1 MFAALQR
8 ETGGRSLGVS
18 FLQRGRGRRGFSRVS
33 SEFPLSGHD
42 ALKSELPQRVAEG
55 PAVPRTLNQLHPLA
69 LPQRHVDVLV
79 VGGGVAG
86 LSAAITAAES
96 RDTLVLLK
104 GARGE
109 TATSWA
115 QGGIA
120 VVCGDDDDTDLHA
133 RDTLSVASGLGHP
146 DVTDTLVREGPAL
159 LGRWLSWGGRFDR
172 SGDSRLML
180 AREGGHSVARVVHAG
195 DQTGA
200 EIQRLLLQRSTG
212 LSRLTVLES
221 TFVLDLITEGGR
233 VRGVVAWAPRQGF
246 FSVFAGATILCTGGV
261 GQLYRETTN
270 PLVATGDGIAM
281 AYRAGAALRGME
293 FVQFHPTVLY
303 VAGMSRILV
312 SETARGEGAL
322 LRDRT
327 GRRFMPDYHP
337 DAELAPR
344 DIVSR
349 AIIRQLAKVR
359 DTHVYLDMRHLPRER
374 VRHRFPHIDKVC
386 REFGIDITRDLIP
399 VHPACHYMVGGI
411 MTDEVGR
418 TSLPGLYAA
427 GEAASTGFHGANR
440 MGSNS
445 LLEGAVMGHRAGLH
459 AVEAAGAPVTAA
471 DTAREEAG
479 VHAGDLDL
487 ADLDNSLRSLMWR
500 LVGIERD
507 GEGLAAACERLEA
520 WNEVV
525 TRRVFGTPDGWVL
538 VNKMLVGWLIA
549 RSASART
556 ESRGTHFRRDHDAP
570 DDVRWLR
577 DLDIQRPPQP

>member
-1 MFAALQR
+1 MRDALQ
-8 ETGGRSLGVS
+8 
-18 FLQRGRGRRGFSRVS
+18 
-33 SEFPLSGHD
+33 
-42 ALKSELPQRVAEG
+42 SELPRLDVVG
-55 PAVPRTLNQLHPLA
+55 PEVPRMLTQLHPLE

-109 TATSWA
+109 TATAWA

-120 VVCGDDDDTDLHA
+120 IVCGDDDDPSLHV
-133 RDTLSVASGLGHP
+133 RDTLNVASGLGHP
-146 DVTDTLVREGPAL
+146 DLTETLVREAPAL

-172 SGDSRLML
+172 SGDEQLML
-180 AREGGHSVARVVHAG
+180 AREGGHSVPRVVHAG

-200 EIQRLLLQRSTG
+200 EIQRLLLQRSTS
-212 LSRLTVLES
+212 LSRLSVVES
-221 TFVLDLITEGGR
+221 TFVLDLITEGER
-233 VRGVVAWAPRQGF
+233 VLGVVAWAPRQGF
-246 FSVFAGATILCTGGV
+246 FSVFAASTILCTGGI

-270 PLVATGDGIAM
+270 PVAATGDGIAM

-312 SETARGEGAL
+312 SEVARGEGAL

-327 GRRFMPDYHP
+327 GRRFMPDFHP

-344 DIVSR
+344 DVVSR
-349 AIIRQLAKVR
+349 SIVRQLAKVR
-359 DTHVYLDMRHLPRER
+359 DTHVYLDMRHLPAER
-374 VRHRFPHIDKVC
+374 LQRRFPHIDKVC
-386 REFGIDITRDLIP
+386 REFGIDITKDLIP

-411 MTDEVGR
+411 MTDESGR
-418 TSLPGLYAA
+418 TSLEGLYAA
-427 GEAASTGFHGANR
+427 GETASTGFHGANR

-459 AVEAAGAPVTAA
+459 AVESGRAVVAGA
-471 DTAREEAG
+471 DTAHMRPG
-479 VHAGDLDL
+479 LHTGDLDL
-487 ADLDNSLRSLMWR
+487 PDLDAALRSLMWR

-507 GEGLAAACERLEA
+507 GPGLDAACERLA
-520 WNEVV
+520 TWNALV
-525 TRRVFGTPDGWVL
+525 TGRVFSDTEGWL
-538 VNKMLVGWLIA
+538 LANKMLVGWLIA
-549 RSASART
+549 RSAAERT
-556 ESRGTHFRRDHDAP
+556 ESRGTHFRRDHDAA
-570 DDVRWLR
+570 DDARWLR
-577 DLDIQRPPQP
+577 DLDVRKPAAS